1 MGKREYKQRTGEQK
15 VAILRQVLV
24 EKQAV
29 SKVCEEH
36 GLSPTLF
43 YEWQRQ
49 FFENGAAAF
58 AKDKGGEVRGLEKKV
73 EHLEAIGTDEP
84 FRDARDAIV
93 RKPQRPEGS
102 DDRAQPIRHR
112 PKQVSRQVDLGR
124 RHVEFRDLVRRD
136 LCTIGGRNAGL
147 RDTRFDAN
155 GSQSDAVDN
164 FAGEFVP
171 RISSSTIGSTR
182 SSITHNRPP
191 AKSQRRT
198 AANAE

>member
-43 YEWQRQ
+43 YEWQKQ

-73 EHLEAIGTDEP
+73 EHLEARI
-84 FRDARDAIV
+84 A
-93 RKPQRPEGS
+93 K
-102 DDRAQPIRHR
+102 
-112 PKQVSRQVDLGR
+112 K
-124 RHVEFRDLVRRD
+124 
-136 LCTIGGRNAGL
+136 
-147 RDTRFDAN
+147 
-155 GSQSDAVDN
+155 DAVI
-164 FAGEFVP
+164 AEVTAEYVQLKKELGEP
-171 RISSSTIGSTR
+171 
-182 SSITHNRPP
+182 
-191 AKSQRRT
+191 
-198 AANAE
+198 